1 MKVVRKIEPIRFIFV
16 LLTLKILIM
25 KRITLVLF
33 ATFFTITT
41 YGQGID
47 FGVKAGANFSTI
59 TDASGFDNK
68 TGFHAG
74 IFLGLKLND
83 EIALQPELLYS
94 QQGAEFN
101 AGKFDLDYVNIPV
114 VVKIYLV
121 QGLNFQ
127 LGPQFGFVVNEDIR
141 FSGIGVLQA
150 KNKDFDFSAIVG
162 AGYDL
167 PLGFRVDA
175 RYNFGF
181 TDVIETESWKNGV
194 FSLALGYSFL

>member
-1 MKVVRKIEPIRFIFV
+1 
-16 LLTLKILIM
+16 M
-25 KRITLVLF
+25 KRIILVIF
-33 ATFFTITT
+33 ATCFAITT
-41 YGQGID
+41 NAQGID

-74 IFLGLKLND
+74 IFLGLKFTDKL
-83 EIALQPELLYS
+83 ALQPELLYS

-114 VVKIYLV
+114 VLKLYLI
-121 QGLNFQ
+121 QGLNLQ
-127 LGPQFGFVVNEDIR
+127 VGPQFGFVVNDDIEN
-141 FSGIGVLQA
+141 IGVLA
-150 KNKDFDFSAIVG
+150 KNKDFDFSGVVG

-167 PLGFRVDA
+167 PLGLRIDA
-175 RYNFGF
+175 RYNFGLS
-181 TDVIETESWKNGV
+181 DVIESESWKNGV

>member
-1 MKVVRKIEPIRFIFV
+1 
-16 LLTLKILIM
+16 M
-25 KRITLVLF
+25 KRIILVIF
-33 ATFFTITT
+33 ATCFAITT
-41 YGQGID
+41 NAQGID

-74 IFLGLKLND
+74 IFLGLKFTDKL
-83 EIALQPELLYS
+83 ALQPELLYS

-114 VVKIYLV
+114 VLKLYLI
-121 QGLNFQ
+121 QGLNLQ
-127 LGPQFGFVVNEDIR
+127 VGPQFGFVVNDDITVQ
-141 FSGIGVLQA
+141 GIEGQV
-150 KNKDFDFSAIVG
+150 KTNDFDFSGVVG

-167 PLGFRVDA
+167 PLGLRIDA
-175 RYNFGF
+175 RYNFGLS
-181 TDVIETESWKNGV
+181 DVIESESWKNGV